1 MSQFS
6 LLAGT
11 RNIEKSMPC
20 VVYRFLICL
29 GAGLGYLF
37 ASLAG
42 AGIAIGAGSLGKNA
56 NALAPY
62 GAALGFAA
70 FAFLMYKLRRYWL
83 RGVKLRQ
90 LALLAEQAQGKP
102 IPEGKAQL
110 EYAQK
115 RVEENFPS
123 AAGLHELDAL
133 IQQAL
138 AELADPPAALA
149 PALNHPQAGRL
160 ARRVIDAYAASNH
173 QVILA
178 RQFQADTQ
186 NAWRTAATALA
197 SYAQHARSLLAYR
210 VYATTFE
217 WLGFLAAFPLLA
229 KGFEMLTNGLPVS
242 FGYWIYLFAGVF
254 SWALKAAFFEPI
266 AEAAVLGVFFPLAAQ
281 AVEPGYAAELARRS
295 PAFQAIVAK
304 AEAA

>member
-29 GAGLGYLF
+29 GAGLGYLLF
-37 ASLAG
+37 SLAG
-42 AGIAIGAGSLGKNA
+42 AGVAIGAGSLGKNA

-70 FAFLMYKLRRYWL
+70 FAFLMYKVRRYWL

-123 AAGLHELDAL
+123 AAGLHELDGL
-133 IQQAL
+133 IQKAL
-138 AELADPPAALA
+138 AELTEPPAALA
-149 PALNHPQAGRL
+149 PALNHPQAGKL

-173 QVILA
+173 QAILA
-178 RQFQADTQ
+178 RQFQVGG
-186 NAWRTAATALA
+186 NPWRTAATGLA
-197 SYAQHARSLLAYR
+197 RYAKHARSLLTYR
-210 VYATTFE
+210 VYATAFE

-229 KGFEMLTNGLPVS
+229 KGFEMLTSGLPVS

-281 AVEPGYAAELARRS
+281 ETDPAQAAELARRS